1 MTRPMVG
8 WMCGALAVLA
18 TASTAWAK
26 TVTWT
31 VAAGETKT
39 FTQMAA
45 SGGED
50 VVAGD
55 TIVKKGPGVLQVDSA
70 HKIKCTVTVEEGV
83 FHVTGLVMGT
93 GGTVTVK
100 KGACLYVSGNT
111 GQMLND
117 WTYNVAGEGT
127 GVDPY
132 QGAIVVNGSNGN
144 GQLIYGTFNLTDDAT
159 FYTCKGIVN
168 YMFSGAATTTGA
180 ELKMNSHTLTL
191 KGPDT
196 SAKFRARW
204 ALTVKDSGPVVVDG
218 MVYSRHANSAS
229 TMDVYTPNIP
239 LMKMVNGAI
248 VSLDGYYFEKI
259 NAFDAAAGTSF
270 GYSSATTPVLG
281 SAGAFKATVQKVIGC
296 PNVLLD
302 TVLTIDKAFVVRGSD
317 LAARNK
323 LSSVNALTFSSGCT
337 LDVTELG
344 ELDYTPGTVYTV
356 AESQA
361 SVSGTPTLVG
371 DAANLFTVAN
381 TGTAISITA
390 KPNAGGVFLPGEEN
404 AAANT
409 AALATFC
416 ANATDGMNVLL
427 SKGDY
432 YFTEDFDLLAMTAK
446 NVRIQSVDNAA
457 TIHATLK
464 LGATEAVTVSK
475 VNFTGTAGPAVVA
488 NGTVGLTIV
497 DCKLTDVA
505 GAWTDGKKYPY
516 AATDVTDFELLRPT
530 YAFTGDKYPW
540 DGAALFDGGTQTEKS
555 RARAGEWVV
564 FIDPN
569 ATDTGGAMGWAGVGY
584 VTNVNGLAKSAYN
597 GLKLRKI
604 GGGTFDPGNSL
615 ALIGVTGVEIVEG
628 QYVERGND
636 QLGVANKAVTVRS
649 GANLT
654 IAGGGA
660 SISARTVKL
669 EGTGLRAD
677 APAIRFTGSSI
688 WNKAEN
694 ITWRLTGDATM
705 YDNVGNAAN
714 GNFLYSTF
722 YTDGHTLTLTGTSG
736 GTYRMGRSCAWHGGG
751 QMVVRGVRLSSTPSS
766 NTVKTPSKTAFSYK
780 DGTRPKFVFQNSGS
794 KTAIFAPESCE
805 IQYLVTDIDFAT
817 ADCHF
822 TPGVNNDAKDL
833 PHALAFSFHR
843 FAGAPVIGTNL
854 ESLTI
859 ENNYTIHAAQLKAD
873 KTLTL
878 PTGKPLTF
886 KDGATVTLDD
896 LTAYAKP
903 EKILFATASQI
914 NGKPRPDD
922 AAAEAGWRV
931 TKAENADKSVVSL
944 YLEPKSG
951 MMFIVR

>member
-8 WMCGALAVLA
+8 WMCGVLA
-18 TASTAWAK
+18 AWTMVSTAWAK

-45 SGGED
+45 AGGED

-55 TIVKKGPGVLQVDSA
+55 PIVKKGPGVLQVDSA

-83 FHVTGLVMGT
+83 FHVTGLMMGS

-100 KGACLYVSGNT
+100 KGSCLYVSGNT
-111 GQMLND
+111 GQMLNG
-117 WTYNVAGEGT
+117 WTYNVEGEGT

-132 QGAIVVNGSNGN
+132 LGAIVVNGSNGN
-144 GQLIYGTFNLTDDAT
+144 GQLIFGTFNLTDDAT

-180 ELKMNSHTLTL
+180 ELRMNAHALTL

-239 LMKMVNGAI
+239 VMKMVNGAI
-248 VSLDGYYFEKI
+248 VSLDGYYFEKV

-281 SAGAFKATVQKVIGC
+281 SAGAFKATVRKVIGC
-296 PNVLLD
+296 PNVLSD
-302 TVLTIDKAFVVRGSD
+302 TVLTVGTAFSVRGSD
-317 LAARNK
+317 LAAGNR

-356 AESQA
+356 AASDA
-361 SVSGTPTLVG
+361 SVSGTPILTG

-381 TGTAISITA
+381 TGTAITITA

-432 YFTEDFDLLAMTAK
+432 YFTGDFDLSAMTAK
-446 NVRIQSVDNAA
+446 NVTIQSVDNAA

-464 LGATEAVTVSK
+464 LGAAETVKVSK
-475 VNFTGTAGPAVVA
+475 VNFAETAGPAVVA
-488 NGTVGLTIV
+488 NGTVGLTIA

-516 AATDVTDFELLRPT
+516 AATGVTDFELLRPT
-530 YAFTGDKYPW
+530 YAFTGDKHPW
-540 DGAALFDGGTQTEKS
+540 DGAAFFDGGTQTEKS

-569 ATDTGGAMGWAGVGY
+569 ATDTGGAMGWAGLGY
-584 VTNVNGLAKSAYN
+584 VTNRNGLAASAYN

-604 GGGTFDPGNSL
+604 GRGTFDPGASL
-615 ALIGVTGVEIVEG
+615 AAIGISGVEIAEG

-636 QLGVANKAVTVRS
+636 QLGVAKMEVTVRN

-654 IAGGGA
+654 VAGGGA
-660 SISARTVKL
+660 SISQRTVSF

-694 ITWRLTGDATM
+694 ITWKLTGDATM
-705 YDNVGNAAN
+705 YDNVGNASN
-714 GNFLYSTF
+714 GNFLNSVFRTG
-722 YTDGHTLTLTGTSG
+722 GHTLTLTGVPG
-736 GTYRMGRSCAWHGGG
+736 GTYRIGRSCGWYDGG
-751 QMVVRGVRLSSTPSS
+751 QMVVSGVKLSSTPSA
-766 NTVKTPSKTAFSYK
+766 NNVTVASKTSFSYK
-780 DGTRPKFVFQNSGS
+780 DGKRPKFVFQKSGT
-794 KTAIFAPESCE
+794 KNAIFAPESHE
-805 IQYLVTDIDFAT
+805 IQYLVSDIDFAT
-817 ADCHF
+817 DGCQF
-822 TPGVNNDAKDL
+822 VPGVNNDAKNL
-833 PHALAFSFHR
+833 PHPLAFSFHR
-843 FAGAPVIGTNL
+843 FAGAPDVGANL

-859 ENNYTIHAAQLKAD
+859 ENDYTIHVAQLKAG

-878 PTGKPLTF
+878 AKPLTF

-903 EKILFATASQI
+903 EKVVFATASEI
-914 NGKPRPDD
+914 TGKPKPDE

-931 TKAENADKSVVSL
+931 RKETNADGTVSL
-944 YLEPKSG
+944 FLGPALG